1 MRGQPSVFHGTCAKT
16 SGSYKFSQL
25 KGVKMI
31 KAIAVILGLSPLLA
45 CVPMVDDMAA
55 ETMMD
60 DSAAMHGD
68 APMDDDD
75 TMSSQY

>member
-1 MRGQPSVFHGTCAKT
+1 
-16 SGSYKFSQL
+16 
-25 KGVKMI
+25 MI

-55 ETMMD
+55 EAMMD

>member
-1 MRGQPSVFHGTCAKT
+1 
-16 SGSYKFSQL
+16 
-25 KGVKMI
+25 MI